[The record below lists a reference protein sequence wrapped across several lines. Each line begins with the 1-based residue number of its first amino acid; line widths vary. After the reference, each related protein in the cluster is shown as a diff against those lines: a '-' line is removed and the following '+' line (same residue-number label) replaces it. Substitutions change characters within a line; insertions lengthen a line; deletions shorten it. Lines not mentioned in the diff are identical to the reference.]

1 MPPVVRGFERERL
14 GNAFS
19 WFDWELVSKHA
30 DVHRFFRVLAQWRLY
45 RDVERDDEQKTL
57 NQLLQEAMK
66 AWHGTK
72 LFQPDWSGWSHSVA
86 CPAELPTDEFIRVI
100 LNAFWQPLEFELPEC
115 IRPCRRW
122 IDTSVDTPNDIVMW

>member
-1 MPPVVRGFERERL
+1 
-14 GNAFS
+14 
-19 WFDWELVSKHA
+19 
-30 DVHRFFRVLAQWRLY
+30 
-45 RDVERDDEQKTL
+45 
-57 NQLLQEAMK
+57 MK

-115 IRPCRRW
+115 IRPWRRW
-122 IDTSVDTPNDIVMW
+122 IDTSVGTPNDIVLWDAGPLIMETKYVANSRSVVVLHTNNCGGKRLAQQELAAYTLYY